1 MEEVDKEINYNSIY
15 DVPNNELLKTVE
27 LQLSSIEKAASSFFI
42 RKQRFVDDYDV
53 DKELIC
59 LCNEFFGE
67 RGYIEHTGLTVSF
80 KKMKEKVQK
89 ENLVGLVLC
98 GINKC
103 DAFVNYY
110 TTESMAQIRLTIAS
124 ITRTLVR
131 EYINQEELNEL
142 CKATPNFESYI
153 SNNSA

>member
-1 MEEVDKEINYNSIY
+1 MSFQSNIH
-15 DVPNNELLKTVE
+15 DVPTKDLLLTAELP
-27 LQLSSIEKAASSFFI
+27 LSPIEKAASLFFM

-67 RGYIEHTGLTVSF
+67 RGYIEHSGLTVPF
-80 KKMKEKVQK
+80 KKMKEKVEK

-98 GINKC
+98 GVNKC
-103 DAFVNYY
+103 DAFINYY

-131 EYINQEELNEL
+131 EYFTQEELNEL
-142 CKATPNFESYI
+142 CKATPNFDDEK
-153 SNNSA
+153 